1 MTSGYFIFLS
11 EVNRESGLFEECLE
25 TLSSIDPKDW
35 PRERII
41 YSLDVLKYDCL
52 IYTDGEKLMG
62 ANAFNPDRQEGIA
75 KSFLLYVSPEC
86 RGQGIA
92 KVMRVR
98 FLKWA
103 FASGFKGAH
112 LGLGNSPS
120 GIAVSEAVS
129 KEKEELG
136 LSFADI
142 NSVSGKVV
150 FIRTPERQRR
160 RKKKVCFFHS

>member
-35 PRERII
+35 PRGRII

-52 IYTDGEKLMG
+52 IYTDGEKFIG
-62 ANAFNPDRQEGIA
+62 ANAFNPDGQEGIA
-75 KSFLLYVSPEC
+75 KSFLLYVSPEY
-86 RGQGIA
+86 RGQNIGKA
-92 KVMRVR
+92 MRVE

-103 FASGFKGAH
+103 FKSGFKGAQ

-120 GIAVSEAVS
+120 GIAVSKVVKEE
-129 KEKEELG
+129 KEKLG
-136 LSFADI
+136 LTFADI
-142 NSVSGKVV
+142 NPVTGKVV
-150 FIRTPERQRR
+150 FIRR
-160 RKKKVCFFHS
+160 